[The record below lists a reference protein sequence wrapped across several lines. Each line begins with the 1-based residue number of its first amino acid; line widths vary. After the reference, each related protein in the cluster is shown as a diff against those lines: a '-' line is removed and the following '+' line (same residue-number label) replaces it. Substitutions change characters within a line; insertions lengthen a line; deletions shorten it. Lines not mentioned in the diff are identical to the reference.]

1 MNEKGA
7 NDLAEL
13 RAFSRPTGGTILV
26 QRTVADYDQTHAVEM
41 LSTFNRFLLSVVA
54 QYEGNEQAIS
64 ECDRKS
70 SDLLHYIELHDD
82 MNASEGYKTY
92 RKLAEVRRERRISK
106 NENELLL
113 AVYNFIKQ
121 NPRLV
126 SEISAVLGR
135 TRAAKE
141 SIEKKIYSARTDI
154 I

>member
-1 MNEKGA
+1 M
-7 NDLAEL
+7 AEL
-13 RAFSRPTGGTILV
+13 RAFTRPADRTILI
-26 QRTVADYDQTHAVEM
+26 QRTIADYDQTSAVEM
-41 LSTFNRFLLSVVA
+41 LTSFNRFLIDVVA
-54 QYEGNEQAIS
+54 RYEGNEQSIT

-92 RKLAEVRRERRISK
+92 RKLADVRRERRISK

-113 AVYNFIKQ
+113 ALYNFIKQ

-126 SEISAVLGR
+126 SELSSVLGK